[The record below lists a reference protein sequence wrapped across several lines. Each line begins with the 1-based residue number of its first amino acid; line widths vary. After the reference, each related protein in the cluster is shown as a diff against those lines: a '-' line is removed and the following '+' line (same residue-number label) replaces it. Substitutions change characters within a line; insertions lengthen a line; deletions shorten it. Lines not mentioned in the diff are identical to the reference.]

1 MSPFFIPGLP
11 KPGGVQVIGT
21 IADRGGSSVMAK
33 SLFPKALLQGVV
45 LCLLVSTAWADLP
58 QERQSLEQYYHQVI
72 PQVHLADYVL
82 GTLAFNPG
90 ARQQVENLM
99 GFPPYELD
107 MDAAQERWKRPLK
120 SGKTLAS
127 CFPEGAAGK
136 AMPYPRFDSR
146 QQRVVTFEEALNQC
160 LRENQEQSLPLDDK
174 TLGLLSIQGKMLF
187 NGRPV
192 EVVVESEAAKA
203 AWEDGRRYYYQPR
216 GPNQRSCASCHVQ
229 AVGKEMGGNPVSPL
243 IGQGT
248 HWPLFRNG
256 GTLLVTLQQR
266 FQQCNRGLGDAA
278 PPLGSETYNNLEFYL
293 TSLSNGLPNQLPVI
307 HP

>member
-1 MSPFFIPGLP
+1 
-11 KPGGVQVIGT
+11 
-21 IADRGGSSVMAK
+21 
-33 SLFPKALLQGVV
+33 
-45 LCLLVSTAWADLP
+45 
-58 QERQSLEQYYHQVI
+58 
-72 PQVHLADYVL
+72 
-82 GTLAFNPG
+82 
-90 ARQQVENLM
+90 
-99 GFPPYELD
+99 
-107 MDAAQERWKRPLK
+107 MDAAHERWNRPLK

-127 CFPEGAAGK
+127 CFPEGAAGA
-136 AMPYPRFDSR
+136 AMPYPRFDTH

-160 LRENQEQSLPLDDK
+160 LRDNQEQPLPLGDK

-192 EVVVESEAAKA
+192 KVVVESAAAKA
-203 AWEDGRRYYYQPR
+203 AWEAGRHYYYQPR
-216 GPNQRSCASCHVQ
+216 GSNQRSCASCHVQ
-229 AVGKEMGGNPVSPL
+229 SVGMEMGGNPVSPL

-256 GTLLVTLQQR
+256 GTLLLTMQQR

-278 PPLGSETYNNLEFYL
+278 PALGSETYNNLEFYI